1 MPAAPKVTPLT
12 PRRPTRAEAEEAVR
26 VLLAWTGDDPSRVGL
41 KDTPSRVVE
50 AYEEYFSGYKADPI
64 AELSA
69 TFEDPKGYDD
79 IVLLK
84 DIRFESHC
92 EHHVAPFIGVAHV
105 AYIPDGR
112 IVGLSRL
119 ARVVEIFAHR
129 LQTQEALTGDIADAI
144 ETALKPKGVAV
155 MMSAEHQC
163 MSMRG
168 VRQRN
173 VATISTRFLGT
184 FETNEALRTRFI
196 SLISAPR

>member
-1 MPAAPKVTPLT
+1 MYDEIALRLPNKVGDKARAAALTRLKLEDDSALYVAIAKQRVSDNAVLEALVPGITAEMKTKPGKLAQGAAVSIAGLT
-12 PRRPTRAEAEEAVR
+12 P
-26 VLLAWTGDDPSRVGL
+26 
-41 KDTPSRVVE
+41 
-50 AYEEYFSGYKADPI
+50 
-64 AELSA
+64 
-69 TFEDPKGYDD
+69 
-79 IVLLK
+79 
-84 DIRFESHC
+84 
-92 EHHVAPFIGVAHV
+92 GVAYQLADCCHPV
-105 AYIPDGR
+105 PGDR

>member
-1 MPAAPKVTPLT
+1 MPAAPKVTQLNI
-12 PRRPTRAEAEEAVR
+12 RRPTRAEAEEAVR
-26 VLLAWTGDDPSRVGL
+26 ILLAWAGDDPARDGL
-41 KDTPSRVVE
+41 KGTPARVVE

-84 DIRFESHC
+84 DIHFESHC

-129 LQTQEALTGDIADAI
+129 LQTQEALTGDIAAVI
-144 ETALKPKGVAV
+144 HAALKPKGVAV

-168 VRQRN
+168 VRQRK
-173 VATISTRFLGT
+173 VATISNRFLGA
-184 FETNEALRTRFI
+184 FETDESLRTRFI
-196 SLISAPR
+196 TLVNAPR